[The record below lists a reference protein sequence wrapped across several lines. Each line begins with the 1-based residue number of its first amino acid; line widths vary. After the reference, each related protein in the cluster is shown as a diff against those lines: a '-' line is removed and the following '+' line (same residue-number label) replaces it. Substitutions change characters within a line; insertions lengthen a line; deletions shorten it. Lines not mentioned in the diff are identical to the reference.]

1 MEFINEQEKRKF
13 NKLNAFQKQL
23 VLNLKKNG
31 FEFDGSNW
39 CNQDKK
45 ITINVFYCKKFD
57 EDFIE
62 YFIIKTTNGFKY
74 RFLNLLQT
82 EYSDN

>member
-1 MEFINEQEKRKF
+1 MEFINKEEKQKF

-23 VLNLKKNG
+23 VLNLKKNC
-31 FEFDGSNW
+31 FEFDGSRW
-39 CNQDKK
+39 CNKDKK
-45 ITINVFYCKKFD
+45 ITIDVFYCKKFD

-62 YFIIKTTNGFKY
+62 YFIEKTTNGFKF

-82 EYSDN
+82 ECSGD

>member
-39 CNQDKK
+39 YNQDKK

-82 EYSDN
+82 EYSND